1 MDIPITTGLLA
12 PPSWYYLENHQGPT
26 WCWDWGLPVSPKINE
41 LLADAAYSRSSKRKA
56 IHWLMI
62 FHWFVPLVYDICLRI
77 CTDLGNLK
85 VPVPSHVL
93 LTCDHF
99 GWADLP
105 CSPYLGCP
113 LQPIPPYL
121 PISTG
126 WAKDTLVSYSQV
138 TYHVPGFH
146 SHQVQSLGTFTIDG
160 IHPPSRC
167 QKEKLP
173 LFNAHAFVSLIT
185 DLFYLVGGLE
195 HLLIFHNI
203 WDNPSQLTFI
213 FFKMLKTWLLHHQP
227 VMVWAQFP
235 VKPCFLAWAF
245 PPAGAWRVRRWICRT
260 SASRCWRTVASA
272 SKPAR
277 PSGYP
282 WPTRPCAMHAMPKND
297 GNFGGKGDSGVQGS
311 WLMLRSLS
319 FFLKQY
325 KIYSVTSC

>member
-1 MDIPITTGLLA
+1 MLRSGALRTMDIPMTTGLLA

-213 FFKMLKTWLLHHQP
+213 F
-227 VMVWAQFP
+227 
-235 VKPCFLAWAF
+235 
-245 PPAGAWRVRRWICRT
+245 
-260 SASRCWRTVASA
+260 SRCL
-272 SKPAR
+272 KP
-277 PSGYP
+277 
-282 WPTRPCAMHAMPKND
+282 PTRIIMA
-297 GNFGGKGDSGVQGS
+297 F
-311 WLMLRSLS
+311 
-319 FFLKQY
+319 Y
-325 KIYSVTSC
+325 